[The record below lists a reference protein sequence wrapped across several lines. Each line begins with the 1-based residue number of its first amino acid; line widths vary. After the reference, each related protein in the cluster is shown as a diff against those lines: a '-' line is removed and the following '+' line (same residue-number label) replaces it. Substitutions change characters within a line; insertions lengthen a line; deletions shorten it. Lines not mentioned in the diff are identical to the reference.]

1 MANKKTKPKPK
12 AIAAKARPKN
22 TPAKNVAGG
31 LAKKQAE
38 IQAQKQ
44 SATGLVIVGSQWGDE
59 GKGKIVDVLSERVDL
74 VVRYQ
79 GGNNAGHTVVV
90 GEKKFKLHT
99 LPSGVVRGKRSLVGA
114 GVVVDPRDLM
124 KELLDLEKGGVKVDE
139 KVLGIDAR
147 CQVIMPWHNLL
158 DSIGE
163 ARAEGA
169 GRKIGTTGRGI
180 GPAYED
186 RAGRRGIR
194 FEDFLDE
201 AQMKGKIRK
210 LCEEKISIARA
221 LGVSD
226 SEIRFSSESVVQ
238 EYAVLSRMFAK
249 YLCDASS
256 EVNSA
261 VSAGKRVLFE
271 GAQGTLLD
279 NDFGTYPFVTSSHP
293 IAGAACTG
301 IGTPASSITRVEAI
315 VKAYTT
321 RVGEGPFPTEL
332 LDDTGRHIREKGGEF
347 GTTTG
352 RPRRTGWLDVPLL
365 RYAHSLNGFTGLHVT
380 KLDVLGGLP
389 ELQVCVGY
397 EAGGKLSENAPF
409 LQKDLASAKP
419 VYETLEGFEN
429 LTRDEWMA
437 VTKKG
442 FEALPQNAKK
452 YVRRL
457 EQLVGVPVISVS
469 VGPDRDAIIELDG
482 FLK

>member
-332 LDDTGRHIREKGGEF
+332 KDSLGEALRQKGGEF
-347 GTTTG
+347 GATTG
-352 RPRRTGWLDVPLL
+352 RPRRCGWLDILIL
-365 RYAHSLNGFTGLHVT
+365 KHAIRINGLTGLAIT
-380 KLDVLGGLP
+380 KLDILDGFDKLKI
-389 ELQVCVGY
+389 CVGY
-397 EAGGKLSENAPF
+397 KYKGKRYTEFPKEIDVLNNCT
-409 LQKDLASAKP
+409 P
-419 VYETLEGFEN
+419 VYETVEGWKESTLGIKDFN
-429 LTRDEWMA
+429 R
-437 VTKKG
+437 
-442 FEALPQNAKK
+442 LPANAKK
-452 YVRRL
+452 YIRTIEKMLDIKVHIISTGQKRDEIIVL
-457 EQLVGVPVISVS
+457 KEQ
-469 VGPDRDAIIELDG
+469 
-482 FLK
+482 F